1 MQSLWRAKSKAMA
14 FSGIPGQSLANELQI
29 YKFTCLHCLVRF
41 WASVCAKDTVQGQIC
56 GNLCFLG
63 FALSWCRGGSAAP
76 MATFSHASCHLGPGQ
91 SDVGHSLGH
100 RHPSVGHRCLFFS
113 KLLPLGDQALS
124 AAIMF
129 CQPLW
134 SVRSISPKKIS
145 LDALASLDLKLS
157 VTESVIYRFQ
167 LAQLRVFQIIFFRS
181 KIFVTPSC
189 FHFFGVK
196 RPLGNQRNADSE
208 KYFSFWG
215 VFIMA
220 LSRLDFGAK
229 NFTH

>member
-1 MQSLWRAKSKAMA
+1 MRT
-14 FSGIPGQSLANELQI
+14 N
-29 YKFTCLHCLVRF
+29 YKFTNLHVCTASCVFEQVWVLRIQSRVRFVETFVSSDLHCRGVVV
-41 WASVCAKDTVQGQIC
+41 AVQRRWQ
-56 GNLCFLG
+56 LFHT
-63 FALSWCRGGSAAP
+63 R
-76 MATFSHASCHLGPGQ
+76 SCHLGPGQ

-100 RHPSVGHRCLFFS
+100 HHPSVGHRCLFFS

-208 KYFSFWG
+208 KYFSF
-215 VFIMA
+215 
-220 LSRLDFGAK
+220 
-229 NFTH
+229 

>member
-1 MQSLWRAKSKAMA
+1 MCVLRIRFRVRFVETFVSSD
-14 FSGIPGQSLANELQI
+14 
-29 YKFTCLHCLVRF
+29 LHCRGVVV
-41 WASVCAKDTVQGQIC
+41 AVQRRWQ
-56 GNLCFLG
+56 LFHT
-63 FALSWCRGGSAAP
+63 R
-76 MATFSHASCHLGPGQ
+76 SCHLGPGQ

-100 RHPSVGHRCLFFS
+100 HHPSVGHRCLFFS

-189 FHFFGVK
+189 FHFFGVN
-196 RPLGNQRNADSE
+196 RRLGNQRNADSE
-208 KYFSFWG
+208 KYFSF
-215 VFIMA
+215 
-220 LSRLDFGAK
+220 
-229 NFTH
+229 